1 MKVDNYFLI
10 GQSSFNITATLDL
23 IETLKKTRN
32 SYFCVTP
39 KIIDQ
44 CLSHENI
51 KKQCHKKVTVCFY
64 NLGEEN
70 F

>member
-1 MKVDNYFLI
+1 MKKKLI
-10 GQSSFNITATLDL
+10 LANNRL
-23 IETLKKTRN
+23 IPVSLQNLKETRN

-39 KIIDQ
+39 KNPR
-44 CLSHENI
+44 LMFHENI
-51 KKQCHKKVTVCFY
+51 KKHCHKKVNVCFY